1 MHCSPLYFQQ
11 ITVLRSH
18 TPPSI
23 RQSTRSNSPVSVRE
37 THSEPTFCVAWER
50 HCAWSLRL
58 SHICESP
65 EISRSGEGGA
75 QQSIRFATEWLP
87 REAEHCQWELLNVR
101 TISLCCD
108 FLAVRNAFGSS
119 IYISF
124 LLELRLSY
132 FVIMIVLDASTL
144 ILIAKADLLDP
155 FLTSIN
161 VPVAIPREV
170 AKECCSSKKA
180 LDAIIIQK
188 ALDES
193 RIEVFTLRN
202 RRLVA
207 KLQTDFSLG
216 QGEAEAIALAL
227 DEKAQIIGIDDKNG
241 IDACKVL
248 GIAFT
253 TAVGILIRSW
263 EKGLLEKP
271 DAIAKLAL
279 LAKYGRYKHSI
290 IEDARL
296 KLEVKP

>member
-1 MHCSPLYFQQ
+1 MG
-11 ITVLRSH
+11 
-18 TPPSI
+18 
-23 RQSTRSNSPVSVRE
+23 SNSYAANIPFLNSLYSDEHSVRDRI
-37 THSEPTFCVAWER
+37 VAAR
-50 HCAWSLRL
+50 SRTVPVRAVKRQNDKPLLRFFG
-58 SHICESP
+58 
-65 EISRSGEGGA
+65 GE
-75 QQSIRFATEWLP
+75 ECL
-87 REAEHCQWELLNVR
+87 
-101 TISLCCD
+101 
-108 FLAVRNAFGSS
+108 GSS
-119 IYISF
+119 ICISF
-124 LLELRLSY
+124 LLELRSSY
-132 FVIMIVLDASTL
+132 FVIMIVFDASTL
-144 ILIAKADLLDP
+144 ILIAKADLLDL

-161 VPVAIPREV
+161 VPVAIPGEV
-170 AKECCSSKKA
+170 EKECCSSKKS

-207 KLQTDFSLG
+207 KLQKDFSLG
-216 QGEAEAIALAL
+216 RGEAEAIALAL
-227 DEKAQIIGIDDKNG
+227 DEKAQIVGIDDKNG

-253 TAVGILIRSW
+253 TAVGVLIRGR

-296 KLEVKP
+296 KLEAKP